1 MLTPHLIF
9 SHLLTDYVYQT
20 QWVVKIKHA
29 GWKGLI
35 LHGSSFFVLSIIS
48 LAAHLN
54 DFLLFG
60 PLIFIL
66 TIEHILQDRLKIV
79 LTERYPQHGV
89 LLYFLDQA
97 AHFIGIL
104 IVNALVGHKIDPK
117 PNNVELLFF
126 MFGASILILTR
137 AWEITLVANW
147 KSMRD
152 YTKQWLLW
160 GYAERTIMLVVISVG
175 GIILL
180 PLAIACVIPRLV
192 RSYQLG
198 NAIWKQRPEMIELGS
213 GVIVSTLLGLGIWN
227 LLQYI

>member
-9 SHLLTDYVYQT
+9 SHLLADYVYQT

-35 LHGSSFFVLSIIS
+35 LHGSSFFVLSIIA

-54 DFLLFG
+54 DFFLFG
-60 PLIFIL
+60 PLLLIL

-79 LTERYPQHGV
+79 LTERYPQHSI

-97 AHFIGIL
+97 AHFAGIL
-104 IVNALVGHKIDPK
+104 IVNAIVGHKIDPK
-117 PNNVELLFF
+117 PNNVELLLF
-126 MFGASILILTR
+126 MLGASILILTR
-137 AWEITLVANW
+137 AWEITLIANW
-147 KSMRD
+147 KSLRD
-152 YTKQWLLW
+152 YTRLWLLW
-160 GYAERTIMLVVISVG
+160 GYAERTIMLIIISVG
-175 GIILL
+175 GIVLL
-180 PLAIACVIPRLV
+180 PLAFACVIPRLA

-198 NAIWKQRPEMIELGS
+198 YPIWNQRSEMIELGS
-213 GVIVSTLLGLGIWN
+213 GVVASTILGLGIWN